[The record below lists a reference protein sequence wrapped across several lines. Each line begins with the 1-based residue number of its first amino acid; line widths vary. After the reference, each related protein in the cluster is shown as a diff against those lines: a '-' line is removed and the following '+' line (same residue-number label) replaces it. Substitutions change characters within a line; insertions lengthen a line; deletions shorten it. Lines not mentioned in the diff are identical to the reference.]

1 MALRPFAF
9 GGHARISRQRV
20 VAHSVCMDKLWDIVI
35 VGGGLGGLSLA
46 VELAEPQFSHLS
58 VLVLEQRQ
66 HYERDR
72 TWSYWTDQPHRYSHL
87 ERQRWHSWSVSLKD
101 QAHLHTSDK
110 YAYATLDADAFYT
123 FALQS
128 IAAAPHIQLKL
139 NCAVDSIDL
148 ASIPATVITG
158 QGQRICAHTVLDAR
172 PALVESPHA
181 LVQQFVGWEV
191 NAEHDVFDPSQV
203 QLMAFEPHA
212 KGLHFWYVLP
222 YNKRQ
227 ALVESTW
234 VSCKS
239 WQPDYQSEL
248 EKYLAILCNGKN
260 YAVQYTERGM
270 LGLQDTQAKSP
281 SLGRKGGTLRPST
294 GYAFI
299 DTIGH
304 AAQIAQSLATTSQS
318 GTAANWQARTFRRSS
333 IDLWMDKI
341 FLDVLARNWLLAPSY
356 FLRIFASVSSD
367 DAVDFL
373 TGRASLKQK
382 IRVMSSLPVGPFVSS
397 VLTLARS

>member
-1 MALRPFAF
+1 
-9 GGHARISRQRV
+9 
-20 VAHSVCMDKLWDIVI
+20 MDKLWDIVI

-46 VELAEPQFSHLS
+46 VELAEPEFSHLC

-72 TWSYWTDQPHRYSHL
+72 TWSYWSDQPHRYSHL

-101 QAHLHTSDK
+101 QTHLHTSEK
-110 YAYATLDADAFYT
+110 FAYATLDADAFYT
-123 FALQS
+123 FALEA

-139 NCAVDSIDL
+139 NCTVDSIDR
-148 ASIPATVITG
+148 ASTPATVLTG
-158 QGQRICAHTVLDAR
+158 QGQKVCAHTVLDAR
-172 PALVESPHA
+172 PALVASPSA

-191 NAEHDVFDPSQV
+191 STEHDVFNPSQV

-234 VSCKS
+234 VSTKS
-239 WQPDYQSEL
+239 WEPDYQNEL
-248 EKYLAILCNGKN
+248 EKYLATLCNEKN
-260 YAVQYTERGM
+260 YAIQYTERGM
-270 LGLQDTQAKSP
+270 LGLQDTQAN
-281 SLGRKGGTLRPST
+281 SLGIGRNGGTLRPST

-299 DTIGH
+299 DTIRH
-304 AAQIAQSLATTSQS
+304 AAQIAQSIAATSQAS
-318 GTAANWQARTFRRSS
+318 ATPNWQVQTFRRSA

-341 FLDVLARNWLLAPSY
+341 FLDVLARDWLRAPSY
-356 FLRIFASVSSD
+356 FLRIFGAVSPN

-373 TGRASLKQK
+373 TGKASLKQK
-382 IRVMSSLPVGPFVSS
+382 LRVMSALPVWPFFRS
-397 VLTLARS
+397 VLTLTRS